1 MQALELHTKIDHGVI
16 QLPRKYKDMTVDNVK
31 IIILMNE
38 NPEVK
43 TKSVDFFDTINA
55 DLTGFKFNR
64 EEANER

>member
-1 MQALELHTKIDHGVI
+1 MKALELHTNINHGVI
-16 QLPRKYKDMTVDNVK
+16 QLPRKYRDMTVDNVK
-31 IIILMNE
+31 IIILLTE
-38 NPEVK
+38 KEEVK